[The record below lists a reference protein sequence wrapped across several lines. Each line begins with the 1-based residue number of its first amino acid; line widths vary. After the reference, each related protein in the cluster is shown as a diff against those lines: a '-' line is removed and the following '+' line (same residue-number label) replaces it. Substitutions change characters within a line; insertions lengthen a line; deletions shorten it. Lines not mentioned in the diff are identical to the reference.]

1 MAAAVNG
8 RAAGA
13 CAARSEIKNRSIY
26 APAVFCNEFGYSLTV
41 CRAIRDGAD
50 QKARKPLATFLPKRF
65 AVTDTQHTPKI
76 SFEPVV
82 SLTKLG
88 YA

>member
-8 RAAGA
+8 RADGA
-13 CAARSEIKNRSIY
+13 RAARSEIKNRSIH
-26 APAVFCNEFGYSLTV
+26 APAVFCDEFGYSLTV

-50 QKARKPLATFLPKRF
+50 QIARLLAPFLPKRF